1 MLHRRAVPPWRHLN
15 YINAETWNCV
25 VHISVQ
31 RFCNTQY
38 ERYRYNKST
47 LIHVNH
53 RTLHLVI
60 FEILQIS
67 EHKTEAQR
75 FIFIE
80 SQLVEPLPRESSI
93 GGKDSENI

>member
-25 VHISVQ
+25 VHIPVQ
-31 RFCNTQY
+31 RLWNAHNK
-38 ERYRYNKST
+38 RYRYNKPT

-53 RTLHLVI
+53 RTLHPVI
-60 FEILQIS
+60 VEIFQIS
-67 EHKTEAQR
+67 EHKIEAQR

-80 SQLVEPLPRESSI
+80 SQLAEPLPRESSI
-93 GGKDSENI
+93 GGKGSENI